1 MTTTKHCNRSSHE
14 RGAALA
20 ELAVAIPILFVV
32 MLGAIDF
39 GRVWTEG
46 LALSN
51 AVRAG
56 AQYGSESTLAA
67 ADTTGIKR
75 SVREDLESMMDAS
88 EIKSISV
95 TSYCECEDGT
105 RVDCDDKCGLLQP
118 HTYVQVR
125 VDKTFQTMFPYPGV
139 PKEVN
144 LVRQARYRAR

>member
-1 MTTTKHCNRSSHE
+1 
-14 RGAALA
+14 LA

-56 AQYGSESTLAA
+56 AQYGSESTVAA
-67 ADTTGIKR
+67 LDTSGIKR
-75 SVREDLESMMDAS
+75 SVQEDLASMMDTS
-88 EIKSISV
+88 DIKSILV
-95 TSYCECEDGT
+95 TSYCECADGT
-105 RVDCDDKCGLLQP
+105 TVDCDDKCGVNQP

-125 VDKTFQTMFPYPGV
+125 VDKKFETMFPYPGV
-139 PKEVN
+139 PKEVT